1 MGKSLIEYRIE
12 RFQELSNNKWFYK
25 MNWSLEIISEKD
37 PHQKYM
43 KIKYG
48 YNFYY

>member
-1 MGKSLIEYRIE
+1 MIEYRIK

-25 MNWSLEIISEKD
+25 MNWSLDIISEKD

-48 YNFYY
+48 YNFHY